1 MNHAVWKTTAG
12 KLALVFALASG
23 YLESGCTLIGNS
35 VFAQETVTSKAATV
49 EVAAKVL
56 DLRTLGTPEGAELQ
70 GEQHVGAMSYGTS
83 ADPTAAYKF
92 QKQQLT
98 KLGWKELPGA
108 MTEAAYASGMF
119 SKDGY
124 SLSVSTS
131 ASGQPEKERAT
142 FVYIMNFGN
151 VSLKS
156 LPVIK
161 GATSTFANEATA
173 IYSVDLKV
181 QDAADKT
188 RKLLLDAGWQPYG
201 YNDVSADLKQ
211 FQVKRNAVQIG
222 VMVNVAP
229 AQGNKTA
236 VMYSASLLAADIPA
250 PDNAEQLSFTGQQKT
265 LRFESPE
272 DFAAVVGFYEK
283 TLPAQG
289 WKPSGEEMALG
300 EDDFGR
306 PVGTRVFTNAAG
318 DVIDVTLE
326 KSEDRTSAVV
336 KHLSRQEIEAA
347 RKKLAEDQKK
357 LLAENA
363 AAKDEAEMQESD
375 DSEPDVDAL
384 ANALIAEALG
394 GKGKKSSDKKK
405 PATKASDSV
414 QIKVPEGTKVNR
426 TSDNVLQIKVG
437 AGKGLK
443 TAEFIQGHMAAD
455 GWEVE
460 GDDLEKD
467 SGNLDF
473 KKDNQ
478 SITLTYVDTGFTD
491 VMMMLI
497 GIGTPLDS
505 SEAEAP
511 AKANDSKTPAKKSGD
526 KPKRSTEESDEED
539 MEEEMEKEDDEDSE
553 KVDEP
558 ERVERPKQGISKM
571 PKLPNIGSAR
581 MGEKSYELNQMIAYE
596 HISQGEW
603 RTRIVA
609 SAKPVKQDKLLA
621 LLNKTGNDED
631 MEFPEPNIRVEI
643 GADGEV
649 AGISYQLDGV
659 SGGGNSNTIGDVL
672 VEDNRARGALE
683 LEEEG
688 EFFERTY
695 TWKISFDTDV
705 LTKTSKTA
713 KVAQNL
719 PKLENG
725 GELTL
730 GKGQWKLAHVVAYEA
745 KMFDEVVTKVF
756 ISQKPINMAKLKAS
770 LAKDGTDDG
779 VFETQPQVVLQ
790 IDDNDAVTQAAIWA
804 DNASISSNAD
814 LEGDATVADGRVR
827 GTAKLSE
834 PGEFFGKKYDFH
846 VSFDVEVMP
855 LPADKR

>member
-1 MNHAVWKTTAG
+1 MNHAVWKTKAG
-12 KLALVFALASG
+12 KLALVFALASGYLESG

-35 VFAQETVTSKAATV
+35 VFAQEAVTSKAATV
-49 EVAAKVL
+49 EAAAKVL

-131 ASGQPEKERAT
+131 GSGQPEKERAT

-161 GATSTFANEATA
+161 GATSTFVNEATA

-272 DFAAVVGFYEK
+272 DFVAVAGFYEK

-306 PVGTRVFTNAAG
+306 PMGTRVFTNAAG

-326 KSEDRTSAVV
+326 KSEDKTSAVV
-336 KHLSRQEIEAA
+336 KHLSRQEIEATK
-347 RKKLAEDQKK
+347 KKLAEDQKN
-357 LLAENA
+357 LLARNA
-363 AAKDEAEMQESD
+363 AAKEEMQESD
-375 DSEPDVDAL
+375 DSEPGVDAL

-394 GKGKKSSDKKK
+394 GKGKKSNGKKK
-405 PATKASDSV
+405 PGAKASDSV

-473 KKDNQ
+473 TKDNQ

-491 VMMMLI
+491 VMMLLI

-511 AKANDSKTPAKKSGD
+511 AKANDSKTPPKNSGD
-526 KPKRSTEESDEED
+526 KPKRATEESDA
-539 MEEEMEKEDDEDSE
+539 EEMEEEDDEDSE
-553 KVDEP
+553 KAAEP

-581 MGEKSYELNQMIAYE
+581 MGEKSYELNQVIAYE

-609 SAKPVKQDKLLA
+609 SAKPVKQGKLLA

-643 GADGEV
+643 GADGAV

-659 SGGGNSNTIGDVL
+659 SGGGNSGTIGDVL

-705 LTKTSKTA
+705 LTKTSKA
-713 KVAQNL
+713 AQVAQNL

-756 ISQKPINMAKLKAS
+756 ISQKPINMTKLKAA

-790 IDDNDAVTQAAIWA
+790 IDDNDAVTQATIWA
-804 DNASISSNAD
+804 DNTSIYSNAD
-814 LEGDATVADGRVR
+814 LEGNATVADGRVR

>member
-1 MNHAVWKTTAG
+1 MNQSDWKTRAS
-12 KLALVFALASG
+12 KLALVVALASG
-23 YLESGCTLIGNS
+23 YVESGSSLIGSS
-35 VFAQETVTSKAATV
+35 VFAQETPAAKAATV
-49 EVAAKVL
+49 DAAAKVI
-56 DLRTLGTPEGAELQ
+56 DLRTFGIPENAESLGET
-70 GEQHVGAMSYGTS
+70 HVGAMSYGTS

-108 MTEAAYASGMF
+108 MTEASYASGLF

-124 SLSVSTS
+124 SLSISTS

-151 VSLKS
+151 VPLKS

-161 GATSTFANEATA
+161 GATTTFINEATA
-173 IYSVDLKV
+173 VYSVDLKV
-181 QDAADKT
+181 QDAADQT
-188 RKLLLDAGWQPYG
+188 RKLLLAAGWQPYG
-201 YNDVSADLKQ
+201 YNDVSPELKQ
-211 FQVKRNAVQIG
+211 FQVKRNAIQIG
-222 VMVNVAP
+222 VMVSLAP

-236 VMYSASLLAADIPA
+236 VMYSSSLLAADIPA

-265 LRFESPE
+265 LRFESPQ

-289 WKPSGEEMALG
+289 WKPSGEKMVLSD
-300 EDDFGR
+300 DDFGR
-306 PVGTRVFTNAAG
+306 PVGTRVFTNSAG

-326 KSEDRTSAVV
+326 KSEDKTSAVV

-347 RKKLAEDQKK
+347 KKQLEEDQKK

-363 AAKDEAEMQESD
+363 AEKDEEMKESN
-375 DSEPDVDAL
+375 DSPPDVDAL
-384 ANALIAEALG
+384 ANSLIAEALG
-394 GKGKKSSDKKK
+394 GKGKKSSGKKK
-405 PATKASDSV
+405 SSAESSDSV
-414 QIKVPEGTKVNR
+414 QVKVPEGTKVSR

-443 TAEFIQGHMAAD
+443 TAEFIQGHLAAD

-473 KKDNQ
+473 KKDDQ

-511 AKANDSKTPAKKSGD
+511 AKVNGGKSPAKKSGD
-526 KPKRSTEESDEED
+526 KPKRAADKSD
-539 MEEEMEKEDDEDSE
+539 EEEMEEKDDEESE
-553 KVDEP
+553 KVEEP

-581 MGEKSYELNQMIAYE
+581 MGEKSYELNQVIAYE
-596 HISQGEW
+596 LISQGEW
-603 RTRIVA
+603 RTKIVA
-609 SAKPVKQDKLLA
+609 SAKPVKQEKLLA
-621 LLNKTGNDED
+621 LLKKTGNDED

-649 AGISYQLDGV
+649 AGINYQLDGV
-659 SGGGNSNTIGDVL
+659 SGGGNSGTIGDVL
-672 VEDNRARGALE
+672 VEDNRARGTLE

-705 LTKTSKTA
+705 LTKTSKAA
-713 KVAQNL
+713 KVAQNTA
-719 PKLENG
+719 KLENG

-730 GKGQWKLAHVVAYEA
+730 GKNQWKLAHVVAYEA

-756 ISQKPINMAKLKAS
+756 VSQKPINMAKLKAA
-770 LAKDGTDDG
+770 LAKDGTDDS

-790 IDDNDAVTQAAIWA
+790 IDDNDSVKQAAIWA

-814 LEGDATVADGRVR
+814 LEGDATVAEGRVR

-834 PGEFFGKKYDFH
+834 PGEFFGKTYDFH
-846 VSFDVEVMP
+846 VSFDVEVIP

>member
-1 MNHAVWKTTAG
+1 MNQADWKTKAA
-12 KLALVFALASG
+12 KLALAFALASG
-23 YLESGCTLIGNS
+23 YLESGSTLIGDS
-35 VFAQETVTSKAATV
+35 AFAQEAVTSKAATV
-49 EVAAKVL
+49 EAAAKVL

-131 ASGQPEKERAT
+131 ASGQPEKERTT

-151 VSLKS
+151 VAVKS

-161 GATSTFANEATA
+161 GATTTFVNEATG

-188 RKLLLDAGWQPYG
+188 LKLLLDAGWQPYG
-201 YNDVSADLKQ
+201 YNDVSDELKQ
-211 FQVKRNAVQIG
+211 FQVKRNAIQIG
-222 VMVNVAP
+222 VMVNLAP
-229 AQGNKTA
+229 AQGNNTA
-236 VMYSASLLAADIPA
+236 VMYSTSLLAVDIPA
-250 PDNAEQLSFTGQQKT
+250 PGNAEQLNFTGQQKT

-289 WKPSGEEMALG
+289 WKPSGEKMVLG

-306 PVGTRVFTNAAG
+306 PVGTRVFTNAVG

-326 KSEDRTSAVV
+326 KSEDKTSAVV
-336 KHLSRQEIEAA
+336 KHLSRQEIQAA
-347 RKKLAEDQKK
+347 KKKLAEDQKK

-363 AAKDEAEMQESD
+363 AAKDEEMKESD
-375 DSEPDVDAL
+375 DSEPDADAL

-394 GKGKKSSDKKK
+394 GKGKKSSGKKK
-405 PATKASDSV
+405 SAAKASDAV
-414 QIKVPEGTKVNR
+414 QIKVPEGTKVNK

-473 KKDNQ
+473 KKDDQ

-491 VMMMLI
+491 VMMMMI

-526 KPKRSTEESDEED
+526 KPKRATEESNEED
-539 MEEEMEKEDDEDSE
+539 MEEEMKKEDDEDSE
-553 KVDEP
+553 KVEEP

-581 MGEKSYELNQMIAYE
+581 MGEKSYELNQVIAYE

-603 RTRIVA
+603 RTKIVV
-609 SAKPVKQDKLLA
+609 SAKPVKQEKLMA

-631 MEFPEPNIRVEI
+631 MEFPEPNIRLEI
-643 GADGEV
+643 GADGAV

-659 SGGGNSNTIGDVL
+659 SGGGNSGTIGDVL
-672 VEDNRARGALE
+672 VEDNRARGTLE

-695 TWKISFDTDV
+695 IWKISFDTDV

-790 IDDNDAVTQAAIWA
+790 IDDNDSVKQAAIWS

-855 LPADKR
+855 LPADQR

>member
-1 MNHAVWKTTAG
+1 MNQADWKTRVG
-12 KLALVFALASG
+12 KLALLFALATG
-23 YLESGCTLIGNS
+23 YAESGSSLLGNS
-35 VFAQETVTSKAATV
+35 VFAQETVANKAATV
-49 EVAAKVL
+49 EAAAKVI
-56 DLRTLGTPEGAELQ
+56 DLRSFGTPDGAELHGDQ
-70 GEQHVGAMSYGTS
+70 QVGAMSYGTS

-92 QKQQLT
+92 QQEQLT

-108 MTEAAYASGMF
+108 MTEAAYASGIF

-156 LPVIK
+156 LPVVK
-161 GATSTFANEATA
+161 GATSTFVSEATA
-173 IYSVDLKV
+173 VYSVDLKV
-181 QDAADKT
+181 QDATDKT
-188 RKLLLDAGWQPYG
+188 RKLLHEAGWQPYG
-201 YNDVSADLKQ
+201 YNDVSPELKQ
-211 FQVKRNAVQIG
+211 FQVKRNAIQIG

-229 AQGNKTA
+229 AQGNKTV
-236 VMYSASLLAADIPA
+236 VMYSSSLLAADIPA
-250 PDNAEQLSFTGQQKT
+250 PANAEQLSFTGQQKT

-289 WKPSGEEMALG
+289 WKPSGAKMVLG

-318 DVIDVTLE
+318 DVLDVTLE
-326 KSEDRTSAVV
+326 KSEEKTSAVV
-336 KHLSRQEIEAA
+336 KHLSKQEIETAK
-347 RKKLAEDQKK
+347 KKLAEDEKE
-357 LLAENA
+357 LISENK
-363 AAKDEAEMQESD
+363 AAKDEEMMESD
-375 DSEPDVDAL
+375 DSDPDVDAL
-384 ANALIAEALG
+384 ANSLIAEALG
-394 GKGKKSSDKKK
+394 GKGKKSGGKKK
-405 PATKASDSV
+405 SVAKASDSV
-414 QIKVPEGTKVNR
+414 QIKVPAGTKVNR
-426 TSDNVLQIKVG
+426 TSDNVLQIKVA

-443 TAEFIQGHMAAD
+443 TAEFIQGHLAAD

-473 KKDNQ
+473 TKDSQ

-505 SEAEAP
+505 SEAKAP
-511 AKANDSKTPAKKSGD
+511 AKVTDSKTQGKRSGD
-526 KPKRSTEESDEED
+526 NPKRATQESED
-539 MEEEMEKEDDEDSE
+539 TEEEMEKEDDEDSE
-553 KVDEP
+553 KVEEP
-558 ERVERPKQGISKM
+558 KRVERPKQGISKL
-571 PKLPNIGSAR
+571 PKLPNTGSAR

-596 HISQGEW
+596 VISQGEW
-603 RTRIVA
+603 RTKIVA
-609 SAKPVKQDKLLA
+609 SAKPLKQEKLLA

-643 GADGEV
+643 DADGEI
-649 AGISYQLDGV
+649 AGVNYQLDGV
-659 SGGGNSNTIGDVL
+659 SGGGNSGTIGDVL
-672 VEDNRARGALE
+672 VEDNRARGTLE

-705 LTKTSKTA
+705 LTKGSKPA
-713 KVAQNL
+713 RAAQN
-719 PKLENG
+719 PAKLENG

-745 KMFDEVVTKVF
+745 RMFDEVVTKVF

-790 IDDNDAVTQAAIWA
+790 IDDNDSVKQAAIWA

-827 GTAKLSE
+827 GSAKLSE
-834 PGEFFGKKYDFH
+834 PGDFFGRKYDFH

>member
-1 MNHAVWKTTAG
+1 MNQADWKTRAG
-12 KLALVFALASG
+12 RLAVAFALASG
-23 YLESGCTLIGNS
+23 FMESGSSLIGNS
-35 VFAQETVTSKAATV
+35 VLAQETVATKAATV
-49 EVAAKVL
+49 EAAAKVI
-56 DLRTLGTPEGAELQ
+56 DLRTLTTPDGAELH
-70 GEQHVGAMSYGTS
+70 GDQHVGAMSYGTS

-98 KLGWKELPGA
+98 QLGWKELPGA

-124 SLSVSTS
+124 SLSISTS

-156 LPVIK
+156 LPVVK

-201 YNDVSADLKQ
+201 YNDVSPDLKQ
-211 FQVKRNAVQIG
+211 FQVKKNAIQIG

-229 AQGNKTA
+229 AQDNKTA
-236 VMYSASLLAADIPA
+236 IMYSASLLAADIPA

-272 DFAAVVGFYEK
+272 EFAAVVGFYEK

-289 WKPSGEEMALG
+289 WKPSGPKKVLG

-306 PVGTRVFTNAAG
+306 PVGTRVFTNSAG
-318 DVIDVTLE
+318 DVIDVLLE
-326 KSEDRTSAVV
+326 QSDEKTSAVV
-336 KHLSRQEIEAA
+336 KHLSKQEIEAA
-347 RKKLAEDQKK
+347 KKKLEEDQKK
-357 LLAENA
+357 LLAENK
-363 AAKDEAEMQESD
+363 AAKDEEMKESD

-384 ANALIAEALG
+384 ANSLIAEALG
-394 GKGKKSSDKKK
+394 VKGKKSSGKKNSAAK
-405 PATKASDSV
+405 SSDAV

-426 TSDNVLQIKVG
+426 TSDNVLQVKV
-437 AGKGLK
+437 APGKGLK
-443 TAEFIQGHMAAD
+443 TAEFIKGHLAAD
-455 GWEVE
+455 GWTVD
-460 GDDLEKD
+460 GDGLEKD

-473 KKDNQ
+473 ENDSQ
-478 SITLTYVDTGFTD
+478 SITLTYVDTGFTE

-497 GIGTPLDS
+497 GIGIPLDS

-511 AKANDSKTPAKKSGD
+511 AIATDSKSPAKKSGD
-526 KPKRSTEESDEED
+526 KPKRTTEESDEE
-539 MEEEMEKEDDEDSE
+539 EMQKEDDEDAE
-553 KVDEP
+553 KVEEP
-558 ERVERPKQGISKM
+558 ERIERPKQGVSKL

-581 MGEKSYELNQMIAYE
+581 MGEKTYELNQMIAYE
-596 HISQGEW
+596 VISQGEW
-603 RTRIVA
+603 RTKIVA
-609 SAKPVKQDKLLA
+609 SSKPVKQEKLLA
-621 LLNKTGNDED
+621 LLNKTGNDDD

-643 GADGEV
+643 AADGEI
-649 AGISYQLDGV
+649 AGVSYQLDGV
-659 SGGGNSNTIGDVL
+659 SGGGNSGTIGDVL
-672 VEDNRARGALE
+672 VEDNRARGTLE

-695 TWKISFDTDV
+695 TWQISFDTDV
-705 LTKTSKTA
+705 LTKASKA
-713 KVAQNL
+713 ARVAQNL

-730 GKGQWKLAHVVAYEA
+730 GEGQWKLAHVVAYEA
-745 KMFDEVVTKVF
+745 EVFDEVVTKVF
-756 ISQKPINMAKLKAS
+756 ISEKPINMAKLKAS

-790 IDDNDAVTQAAIWA
+790 IDDNDSVEQAAIWA

-846 VSFDVEVMP
+846 VSFDVDVMP